1 MSYHQDKQQK
11 YILIMKLFYSLA
23 LITLLISCKENKE
36 IAAKAN
42 PASQKTNSNSDDAIS
57 QSIPKEFE
65 SEIRPNE
72 KLKLQQV
79 YTDVAEYMGFNE
91 GGDYSY
97 VEIKKNNKIISL
109 TSNLMGDERPDYT
122 MGDIYEFKWNID
134 SVFIAGDGE
143 RRDFTEW
150 FISAKKVKDGSVS
163 LFRKKHPKPMKYNWS
178 GENAYST
185 EFKDYLYTQVE
196 YYLANSKSE
205 LVKADLEDPNI
216 NLVYSIEERAFKGR
230 SYIVLG
236 VAKEFENRTSIMQWL
251 YIDNETRILYEYDLP
266 NEKLVEFK

>member
-1 MSYHQDKQQK
+1 
-11 YILIMKLFYSLA
+11 MKLFYSLVLFA
-23 LITLLISCKENKE
+23 LLISCKGNKE

-42 PASQKTNSNSDDAIS
+42 AAAQKTNFGSNDSIS
-57 QSIPKEFE
+57 RVIPKEFE
-65 SEIRPNE
+65 SEMRPNE

-97 VEIKKNNKIISL
+97 VEIKKNNQIISL
-109 TSNLMGDERPDYT
+109 TSNLVGDEKPNYT

-150 FISAKKVKDGSVS
+150 FISAKKVKDGSVT
-163 LFRKKHPKPMKYNWS
+163 LFRKKHSKPMKYNWS

-185 EFKDYLYTQVE
+185 EFKDYLYAQVE

-205 LVKADLEDPNI
+205 LVKADLEDPNV
-216 NLVYSIEERAFKGR
+216 NLVYSIEEREFEGR

-236 VAKEFENRTSIMQWL
+236 VASEFENHASVMQWL
-251 YIDNETRILYEYDLP
+251 YIDNETRILYEYDLG
-266 NEKLVEFK
+266 NEKLIEFK